1 MKVANFSVTLHLDKP
16 RNLRFGMKAMS
27 LIETELGVK
36 ISKLNLSDVGINDL
50 AVFIWAGLVHE
61 DPALTVDAVM
71 DLIDDHS
78 SIPEISEKLSLA
90 IEGSTGKPEK
100 NV

>member
-1 MKVANFSVTLHLDKP
+1 MAHFSVPLQLDKT

-27 LIETELGVK
+27 LIETALGVK
-36 ISKLNLSDVGINDL
+36 ISKLNLSDIGINDL

-61 DPALTVDAVM
+61 DASLTIDSVM
-71 DLIDDHS
+71 DLVDEYS
-78 SIPEISEKLSLA
+78 SIPEISEKLSQA
-90 IEGSTGKPEK
+90 IEASTGTPEK